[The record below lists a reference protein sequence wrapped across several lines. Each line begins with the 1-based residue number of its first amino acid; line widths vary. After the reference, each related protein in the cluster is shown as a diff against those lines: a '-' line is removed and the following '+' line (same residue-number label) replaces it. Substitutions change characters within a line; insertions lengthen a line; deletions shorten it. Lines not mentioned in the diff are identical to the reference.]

1 MTRHNTKDQ
10 NLVDLFNIARRLRAL
25 ADEETKGGDQVKL
38 MDALF
43 EDIYGAPAK
52 KLATR
57 ILNSENPV
65 EMFDILK
72 SVGYPTLRQIVLND
86 VYFNVFRDLLGI
98 RSRNAFLKKSYKK
111 LKRDYKKASQRIERA
126 EKLRI
131 SPNQPESAIERADKA
146 IEKGKRAKKH
156 ASSKVRKHEKEIKY
170 INKMYRKG
178 VKNLRSFIGIKKIEN
193 PYKSDYHNL
202 EGFLKSRYRMS
213 SSDDYDFDTFES
225 FFDSMDDDVRT
236 PSMTSS
242 SRFDDYQDYD
252 DDDSEIDDETSERLT
267 TIENSVEKLE
277 HIMGQILNAIE
288 SADDDSDSD
297 DSDIDYEDSDEDE
310 NINLHQMTPRPDP
323 SYEAVLRE
331 ESDDEKE
338 EPASKNPTLVV
349 PQEPVLH
356 IEGSEDVDNRINI
369 DSPTEWQRKYAVD
382 ALANAMNGENK
393 FNPENMKGI
402 KPHSYAN
409 EMNMHSPEIDAL
421 AEAVQKLRDEIRSM
435 PINTPECQENLN
447 LYRAMKTKLT
457 ELRRAQSSMVNEL
470 LRNGLT
476 SKDFEKDPSDDSGK
490 NA

>member
-1 MTRHNTKDQ
+1 MTRRNAKDQ

-25 ADEETKGGDQVKL
+25 ADEESKGGDQVKM

-65 EMFDILK
+65 EMFEILK

-98 RSRNAFLKKSYKK
+98 RDRNAFLKKSYKK

-146 IEKGKRAKKH
+146 IEKAKRAKKH

-242 SRFDDYQDYD
+242 SRFEDYQDYD
-252 DDDSEIDDETSERLT
+252 EDDSEIDDETSERMDK
-267 TIENSVEKLE
+267 IEDSVEKLE
-277 HIMGQILNAIE
+277 KIMGQILNAIE
-288 SADDDSDSD
+288 SADSDEDDSDN
-297 DSDIDYEDSDEDE
+297 DYEESDEEESDE
-310 NINLHQMTPRPDP
+310 IHRMTPRPDP
-323 SYEAVLRE
+323 NYEAVLRE
-331 ESDDEKE
+331 EPDDE
-338 EPASKNPTLVV
+338 EPVSKQPTLVI

-356 IEGSEDVDNRINI
+356 IEGTEDVDNRINI

-402 KPHSYAN
+402 KPYSYAN

-421 AEAVQKLRDEIRSM
+421 AEAVQKLRDEIKSM
-435 PINTPECQENLN
+435 PLNTPECQENLK
-447 LYRAMKTKLT
+447 LYQAMRTKLT
-457 ELRRAQSSMVNEL
+457 ELRREQSSMVNEL

-476 SKDFEKDPSDDSGK
+476 SKDFEKDPSSNSGK
-490 NA
+490 NV